1 MALITEDGAG
11 LANAESYCSVAT
23 ASAYFTSHDTPEASW
38 ADLETSEKEAL
49 LRIATEYIEQTYGA
63 RWRGYPMTDT
73 QALSWP
79 RGYVERGDFAAL
91 TSTSTYLPD
100 DEIPPLLAR
109 ATAELALR
117 ANAAPLTADIGRTT
131 KREKAGPVE
140 VEYFANSREQTSY
153 PVVSDMLSRFLKPR
167 TSGAMRGLIRT

>member
-1 MALITEDGAG
+1 MSLITEDGTG

-23 ASAYFTSHDTPEASW
+23 ASAYFTSHDVPEASW

-49 LRIATEYIEQTYGA
+49 LRTATEYIEQTYGA

-91 TSTSTYLPD
+91 TSTSAYLPD

-117 ANAAPLTADIGRTT
+117 ANDGPLTVDIGRPT

-140 VEYFANSREQTSY
+140 VEYFSAGREQTNYS
-153 PVVSDMLSRFLKPR
+153 VVSNMLSRFLRPM
-167 TSGAMRGLIRT
+167 TSGAMRGLVRT